1 MSHDPT
7 DPCSGFQPQLAAY
20 ALGEAEASAELLAHL
35 ATCPACQ
42 RDLRAYVQVAR
53 MLPYDAPDVAPPAGL
68 RERILAAVA
77 EPAGPRASATP
88 QPDAT
93 LPQLAAPSP
102 HSGASASLTPRPT
115 RHGWLPAPALQV
127 RRWWVF
133 AFVFAALVALLAW
146 NIVLQNQLSAQS
158 AQIASNRQNWQKM
171 IGLLNDSKV
180 RWYAIGGDMAKGH
193 FWAAPSGQ
201 VACLVVQGLPAVAA
215 GQAYQVWLIH
225 GAERTSGGVFDARDG
240 NGWILIQLDE
250 PLANYDSIGVTVEP
264 RAGSATPTGPP
275 VLRGALAA
283 SHASTLADRQRALRL
298 IATGPRWDD

>member
-53 MLPYDAPDVAPPAGL
+53 MLPYDAPDVAPPARL

-77 EPAGPRASATP
+77 EPVAPRAPATP
-88 QPDAT
+88 
-93 LPQLAAPSP
+93 PSP
-102 HSGASASLTPRPT
+102 RSDASAGVTPRPT
-115 RHGWLPAPALQV
+115 RQRYGWLPAPTPQV
-127 RRWWVF
+127 RRWSVF
-133 AFVFAALVALLAW
+133 ALVFATLVALLAW
-146 NIVLQNQLSAQS
+146 NVSLQNQLRAQS
-158 AQIASNRQNWQKM
+158 AQMASNRQNWQKM
-171 IGLLNDSKV
+171 IALLNDSTV
-180 RWYAIGGDMAKGH
+180 RWYAVGGDMAEGH

-201 VACLVVQGLPAVAA
+201 VACLVVQRLPAVAA
-215 GQAYQVWLIH
+215 GQAYQVWLMH
-225 GAERTSGGVFDARDG
+225 GAERTSGGVFDAHDG

-283 SHASTLADRQRALRL
+283 SHASTLAERQRALRL
-298 IATGPRWDD
+298 NATGSRWDD